1 MKIEE
6 LKIRDEK
13 IMLLKEPIKGEKS
26 WKKTKL
32 FLSPLMNI

>member
-13 IMLLKEPIKGEKS
+13 IILLKELMKGEKS
-26 WKKTKL
+26 WKKAKL